1 MLPESKPGLT
11 SALTITL
18 TLKADCAMPDM
29 TYDQYVDMLWDERL
43 NYEHTELLRI
53 TIDNNNESK
62 NKLHD

>member
-1 MLPESKPGLT
+1 
-11 SALTITL
+11 
-18 TLKADCAMPDM
+18 MPDM